1 MGGVRTSL
9 KLFIQILSFGTTTN
23 KLILS
28 VLMFVNLS
36 VDLLASEQ
44 FLYRRPLICSANRDE
59 SFRDG
64 LLPVF
69 LLNMQEVPGISIL
82 KR

>member
-1 MGGVRTSL
+1 MRRTL
-9 KLFIQILSFGTTTN
+9 KLSIQILSFGTITN
-23 KLILS
+23 KLMLS

-36 VDLLASEQ
+36 DDLLASEQ
-44 FLYRRPLICSANRDE
+44 FLYRWPLICLANRDE
-59 SFRDG
+59 SCRDG

-82 KR
+82 KS